1 MRLKELNTN
10 TVLDCSISPEVEL
23 VLDSLLLDQ
32 VTDLKTVTYA
42 MEDNLFQDHT
52 HNHYNILVV
61 DDHPANL
68 NLLMQILTG
77 HGYRV
82 RVSPNASLALR
93 SIQLMQPDLI
103 LLDIN
108 MPDMDGYTFCQL
120 LKKDPQTK
128 EIPIIFISALGEPGD
143 KVRGFNLGAVD
154 YITKPF
160 EPVEVLARIE
170 YHLHWQESQIQLKIQ
185 NNQLQLLLSI
195 SQAINEAEDIDSAL
209 EVVLAQVCHSL
220 GWDMGEVWVF
230 DQEQNCLKCSPG
242 YYVRDDNLA
251 SFYEYEKLL
260 RLTPNTGLVG
270 MAWSSQKPVWIDDL
284 SIGVEN
290 ESKFIGA
297 DQALAVGIHGVLGVP
312 VSCQQ
317 SLMAILLFF
326 RKEPLTIKKDIL
338 HLVMAVADQL
348 GSLIQR
354 RQAEDQ
360 LRQLNLELK
369 RLANLDGLTQV
380 ANRRRFDDY
389 LAQEWKRSLR
399 EEQYLSLIL
408 CDVDYFKAY
417 NDSYG
422 HLAGDECLQKVA
434 QTMSNYVKRPADLVA
449 RYGGEEFVVVLP
461 NTPAKGAQQVAATLK
476 HQLEELQLPHAQ
488 SLVKPYVTMSLGVAS
503 VIPRSNL
510 SLEDLIACA
519 DVALYEAKRQGRNRM
534 VVQSIVS
541 VTDKSVTNKKVK
553 LN

>member
-1 MRLKELNTN
+1 MQLQELNTDKI
-10 TVLDCSISPEVEL
+10 LEGSISPGVEI

-32 VTDLKTVTYA
+32 GTDLETVTYA
-42 MEDNLFQDHT
+42 MEDNFFQDYT
-52 HNHYNILVV
+52 HNNYNILVV

-108 MPDMDGYTFCQL
+108 MPDMDGYTLCQL

-170 YHLHWQESQIQLKIQ
+170 YHLRWQESQIQLKIQ

-209 EVVLAQVCHSL
+209 EIVLAQVCHSL
-220 GWDMGEVWVF
+220 GWDMGVAWIF
-230 DQEQNCLKCSPG
+230 DHDHNCLVCSPG
-242 YYVRDDNLA
+242 YYIRDDNLT
-251 SFYEYEKLL
+251 SFYDHEKSLKF
-260 RLTPNTGLVG
+260 TPGLGLVG
-270 MAWSSQKPVWIDDL
+270 RVWSTQKPQWVDDL
-284 SIGVEN
+284 RVVE
-290 ESKFIGA
+290 EEKFIGA
-297 DQALAVGIHGVLGVP
+297 DQALAVGLRGALGVP

-317 SLMAILLFF
+317 SLVAIMLFF
-326 RKEPLTIKKDIL
+326 RGEPLTIKKDIL

-360 LRQLNLELK
+360 LRQVNLKLE

-434 QTMSNYVKRPADLVA
+434 QTMSNHVKRPADLVA
-449 RYGGEEFVVVLP
+449 RYGGEEFVIVLP

-503 VIPRSNL
+503 VIPRPNL

-519 DVALYEAKRQGRNRM
+519 DVALYEAKRQGRNKII
-534 VVQSIVS
+534 VQSIVS
-541 VTDKSVTNKKVK
+541 VTADKETK

>member
-1 MRLKELNTN
+1 MRLKDRNIDKI
-10 TVLDCSISPEVEL
+10 LDSSISPEVDP
-23 VLDSLLLDQ
+23 VLDSLFLDQ
-32 VTDLKTVTYA
+32 VTDLETVTYA
-42 MEDNLFQDHT
+42 MEDNLHHDHA
-52 HNHYNILVV
+52 HNHSNILVV

-68 NLLMQILTG
+68 NLLMQILAG

-82 RVSPNASLALR
+82 RVSPNAGLALR
-93 SIQLMQPDLI
+93 SIQLMRPDLI

-108 MPDMDGYTFCQL
+108 MPDMDGYTLCHL
-120 LKKDPQTK
+120 LKKDPQTS

-170 YHLHWQESQIQLKIQ
+170 YHLRWQESQIQLKIQ

-195 SQAINEAEDIDSAL
+195 SQAINEAEDINSAL

-220 GWDMGEVWVF
+220 GWDMGVAWIF
-230 DQEQNCLKCSPG
+230 DHDHNCLVCSPG
-242 YYVRDDNLA
+242 YYIRDDNLI
-251 SFYEYEKLL
+251 SFYEHEKALKF
-260 RLTPNTGLVG
+260 TPGLGLVG
-270 MAWSSQKPVWIDDL
+270 RVWSTQKPQWVDDL
-284 SIGVEN
+284 RVVREDR
-290 ESKFIGA
+290 FIGA
-297 DQALAVGIHGVLGVP
+297 DKALAVGIYGALCVP

-317 SLMAILLFF
+317 SLVAIMLFF
-326 RKEPLTIKKDIL
+326 RGEPLTIRKDIL

-348 GSLIQR
+348 GSLI
-354 RQAEDQ
+354 Q

-399 EEQYLSLIL
+399 EEQPLSLIL

-434 QTMSNYVKRPADLVA
+434 QTMKDSIKRPADLVA

-461 NTPAKGAQQVAATLK
+461 NTSAKGAQQVAATLK
-476 HQLEELQLPHAQ
+476 NQLEEMQLPHAQ

-503 VIPRSNL
+503 VIPHASL
-510 SLEDLIACA
+510 CLEDLIACA
-519 DVALYEAKRQGRNRM
+519 DEALYEAKRQGRNR
-534 VVQSIVS
+534 IVAQLIIS
-541 VTDKSVTNKKVK
+541 VTADKETK

>member
-10 TVLDCSISPEVEL
+10 KILEDSISPEVEL
-23 VLDSLLLDQ
+23 VFNSLLLDQ

-120 LKKDPQTK
+120 LKRDTQTK
-128 EIPIIFISALGEPGD
+128 AIPIIFISALGEPGD

-170 YHLHWQESQIQLKIQ
+170 YHLRWQESQIQLKIQ

-209 EVVLAQVCHSL
+209 EVVLAQVCQSL
-220 GWDMGEVWVF
+220 GWDMGLAWIF
-230 DQEQNCLKCSPG
+230 DHDHNCLVCSPG
-242 YYVRDDNLA
+242 YYIRDDNLI
-251 SFYEYEKLL
+251 SFYDHEKALKF
-260 RLTPNTGLVG
+260 TPGLGLVG
-270 MAWSSQKPVWIDDL
+270 TVWSTQKPQWVDDL
-284 SIGVEN
+284 RTVREDR
-290 ESKFIGA
+290 FIGA
-297 DQALAVGIHGVLGVP
+297 DKALAVGIYGALCVP
-312 VSCQQ
+312 VICQQ
-317 SLMAILLFF
+317 SLVAIMLFF
-326 RKEPLTIKKDIL
+326 RGQPLTIKKDIL

-434 QTMSNYVKRPADLVA
+434 QTMSENVKRPADLVA

-461 NTPAKGAQQVAATLK
+461 NTPAKGAHQVAATLK

-519 DVALYEAKRQGRNRM
+519 DVALYEAKRQGRNKII
-534 VVQSIVS
+534 VQSIVS
-541 VTDKSVTNKKVK
+541 VTDKETK
-553 LN
+553 LD